1 MRPPDAMW
9 GTVTAA
15 ARMRCMSVA
24 SCLLMAL
31 CMSLAASG
39 PAVAA
44 EKKPAHGA
52 AGPRSEPPAVKAPV
66 RPSAAAGK
74 PQGTSVAQDYCQAV
88 RDAAREARHAVHL
101 RQLED
106 LKRQL
111 DAQLARIDVRVA
123 ELKDW
128 LTKREEFA
136 NRVAQQLVGI
146 YAAMRPES
154 ASAQLTKM
162 DETTA
167 AAILSKLE
175 ARVASAILN
184 DMAPDVAA
192 RLVTI
197 LSAASRRKDAGQP
210 KAEADVEPQAETGG
224 KS

>member
-1 MRPPDAMW
+1 MRSPDAMR
-9 GTVTAA
+9 VTEKAA
-15 ARMRCMSVA
+15 AHVPSAFLVG
-24 SCLLMAL
+24 CLLMAL
-31 CMSLAASG
+31 SVSLAGSG
-39 PAVAA
+39 PATAA

-52 AGPRSEPPAVKAPV
+52 AVPRSESPAVKGPV
-66 RPSAAAGK
+66 RPGAAAGK
-74 PQGTSVAQDYCQAV
+74 TQGTSIAQDYCQAV

-106 LKRQL
+106 LKTQL

-128 LTKREEFA
+128 FVKREEFA
-136 NRVAQQLVGI
+136 NRVGQQLVGI
-146 YAAMRPES
+146 YAVMRPEA

-162 DETTA
+162 DEATA

-175 ARVASAILN
+175 ARVAGAILN

-197 LSAASRRKDAGQP
+197 LSAASRRKDAGAP